1 MSARVV
7 LLAGACV
14 VLLTCCACRA
24 GAVEFPCLEGPALYA
39 GERAVGKKAVRV
51 LLRLEASGDFIL
63 REETT
68 CAVGGPSITET
79 VGLWRQIRSGT
90 LLQLSNAGGLSR
102 TLNVGGTGDIYL
114 GLNLP
119 GGERVTVPLRRRI
132 VSGGQSPPAASPGL
146 PGPVPECFWDA
157 VIGSRWM
164 LVRVGDVAFSDRV
177 TLEFGPEREGRLVL
191 CEGADCAPGGYMR
204 CGERL
209 SLSASA
215 NDLRLADVIRRARL
229 WRLVGD
235 VLELWDDARPLAV
248 LEREW

>member
-1 MSARVV
+1 
-7 LLAGACV
+7 
-14 VLLTCCACRA
+14 
-24 GAVEFPCLEGPALYA
+24 
-39 GERAVGKKAVRV
+39 
-51 LLRLEASGDFIL
+51 
-63 REETT
+63 
-68 CAVGGPSITET
+68 
-79 VGLWRQIRSGT
+79 
-90 LLQLSNAGGLSR
+90 
-102 TLNVGGTGDIYL
+102 
-114 GLNLP
+114 
-119 GGERVTVPLRRRI
+119 
-132 VSGGQSPPAASPGL
+132 
-146 PGPVPECFWDA
+146 
-157 VIGSRWM
+157 M